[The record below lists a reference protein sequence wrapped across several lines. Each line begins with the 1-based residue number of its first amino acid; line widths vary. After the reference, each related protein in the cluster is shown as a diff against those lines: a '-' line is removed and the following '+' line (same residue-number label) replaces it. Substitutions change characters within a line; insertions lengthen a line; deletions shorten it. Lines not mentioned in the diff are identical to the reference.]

1 MNKDENVPEAG
12 RKEGA
17 RSILLHAEVQFYQI
31 DNFLQSQLPPLAED
45 LIGLQVN
52 IFLLLL

>member
-17 RSILLHAEVQFYQI
+17 WYSLLYAKVQFYQI
-31 DNFLQSQLPPLAED
+31 D
-45 LIGLQVN
+45 
-52 IFLLLL
+52 IF